1 MGGWVGQGSQGRLWV
16 VVLGVVAGFIFAGGR
31 PQVCCCCRA
40 LWVAIVCLLHLLCLL
55 CLLQGLDDAFVSQ
68 TPIMEQYAEDLYD
81 PSDPTDRE
89 QIQWRQGGA
98 SEAAPAEQAAAEQAA
113 QPQQELQ
120 LQQQSEGQ
128 EADASAAAAAA
139 SPAPSGGGTPGGGA
153 GEAAAAGYAHSATS
167 DATMGHLGAEPGAS
181 ASGRQLSVAAQ
192 LQKDA
197 FLVFRALCKLSIRS
211 TESAPGSE
219 ITTIRGKVLALELL
233 KILLENSGP
242 LFLSTERFVSAIKQY
257 LCLSLLK
264 NCQSAVPA
272 SLRLCCSIFLT
283 LMTKFRHNLKAEIG
297 VFFPMILLRP
307 IEPPVSGATPNAAGA
322 PLRHWGKAV
331 PAV

>member
-1 MGGWVGQGSQGRLWV
+1 LQHLFVECQLVSLQFFAAAEHCMWPFVGR
-16 VVLGVVAGFIFAGGR
+16 
-31 PQVCCCCRA
+31 
-40 LWVAIVCLLHLLCLL
+40 L

-98 SEAAPAEQAAAEQAA
+98 SEAAAAEQAAAEQAA
-113 QPQQELQ
+113 QSQQESQ
-120 LQQQSEGQ
+120 QQQQSEGQ
-128 EADASAAAAAA
+128 EADASAAAAPAAAA
-139 SPAPSGGGTPGGGA
+139 SPAPSGGGTPGGAA
-153 GEAAAAGYAHSATS
+153 GETAAAGYAHSATS
-167 DATMGHLGAEPGAS
+167 DATMGHLGADPSAS

-211 TESAPGSE
+211 TEAAPGSE

-322 PLRHWGKAV
+322 PLGH
-331 PAV
+331 